1 MRETLGS
8 QGVQI
13 LLGKLQDQEEKTEAA
28 ERKGEQAENEDT
40 MNSYD
45 SEISDAAQKK

>member
-13 LLGKLQDQEEKTEAA
+13 LLGKLRDQ
-28 ERKGEQAENEDT
+28 
-40 MNSYD
+40 
-45 SEISDAAQKK
+45 QKKTDEAEKKVSRQRTADH